1 MPYLTEFF
9 SCVTSTSSR
18 RLLGGGFDVVCF
30 KVFIY
35 FSKNNFFFSEDL
47 HQNVFF
53 LILHS
58 KTENLS
64 SLTLNTY
71 ITALI
76 LVTEGF

>member
-1 MPYLTEFF
+1 ML
-9 SCVTSTSSR
+9 SVSMSSFTF
-18 RLLGGGFDVVCF
+18 L
-30 KVFIY
+30 KI
-35 FSKNNFFFSEDL
+35 SFFFSEDL